1 MLDRD
6 CQGYNCTL
14 ALFGTALPI
23 FVLLPLF
30 GSPTPPSPPQ
40 PRCLEADQNLQGKL
54 LDLMSQ
60 KDWAKS
66 KDFAVVL
73 GDLREA
79 GHSCVSGKTD
89 EAMARFGVLEQK
101 LTLLEASPASRRTIA
116 YTTK

>member
-6 CQGYNCTL
+6 CQGHNCTL

-30 GSPTPPSPPQ
+30 GSPTPSSPPET
-40 PRCLEADQNLQGKL
+40 RCLEADQSLHGKL

-66 KDFAVVL
+66 KDFGVVFA
-73 GDLREA
+73 DLREA
-79 GHSCVSGKTD
+79 GHSCMSGRTD
-89 EAMARFGVLEQK
+89 EAMARFGALEQK
-101 LTLLEASPASRRTIA
+101 LTRLEASPASRRTVA
-116 YTTK
+116 YSTK